1 MLFSWIGSA
10 DLNAMAEGLP
20 DAEKD
25 ELFNDNGVKR
35 FKVTGGGPVK
45 TLLNSQEFEDVHLLC
60 NQSSKIAQWYQ
71 KWLNL
76 PVTMHYVNLDDPTDY
91 SEIYKEINN
100 LLEDRVSS
108 DVEKLTFHLTPGTPA
123 MAAIWVLI
131 GKSSFPARLVQ
142 TTREGGVN
150 DAHIPFDVRVDLIP
164 QVLNAADNL
173 WTRLASQSPQEI
185 SGFEQILGDS
195 HAIRMAVGIAKR
207 IAQRDVS
214 TLIAGES
221 GTGKELFA
229 RAIHQAGARKN
240 EPFVALNCAALNS
253 ELLQSEL
260 FGHGEG
266 AFTGAKTRRQGAFE
280 QANGGTLFLDEIG
293 ECSPEMQ
300 ATLLRVLQ
308 PPPGE
313 KRSTRVFRKV
323 GEDADT
329 IVDVRV
335 ISATNRNLDE
345 EVEQGNFREDLLY
358 RLAVAKIRL
367 PPLRDRDTDVG
378 LITNAILKSI
388 NEEFAEVEPG
398 YVALTLSADAHAL
411 LGRQTWSG
419 NVRALSSCLM
429 QAAILSDGPSI
440 TERDIAG
447 VLPEVQS
454 VESPPCLLGDGFS
467 IISHVTEIKR
477 RYLVKAVQESGGI
490 KSKAARL
497 LGLKSYQ
504 NLDNQLRKLGLTFE
518 TIWEER

>member
-10 DLNAMAEGLP
+10 DLNAMAEELS
-20 DAEKD
+20 DAEREEVFK
-25 ELFNDNGVKR
+25 EVKR
-35 FKVTGGGPVK
+35 FNVTGGGPVK

-60 NQSSKIAQWYQ
+60 NQSAKMAQWYQ
-71 KWLNL
+71 KWIDL
-76 PVTMHYVNLDDPTDY
+76 PVTMHHINLDDPTDY
-91 SEIYKEINN
+91 SEIYEAINN

-131 GKSSFPARLVQ
+131 GKSSYPARLVQ
-142 TTREGGVN
+142 TTRQGAVN
-150 DAHIPFDVRVDLIP
+150 DAHIPFDIRVDLIP

-195 HAIRMAVGIAKR
+195 HAIRMAVGVAKR
-207 IAQRDVS
+207 IAHRDVS

-221 GTGKELFA
+221 GTGKDLFA
-229 RAIHQAGARKN
+229 RAIHQAGARNKK
-240 EPFVALNCAALNS
+240 PFVALNCAALNS

-323 GEDADT
+323 GEDEDT

-345 EVEQGNFREDLLY
+345 EVDQGNFREDLLY
-358 RLAVAKIRL
+358 RLAVAKLRL
-367 PPLRDRDTDVG
+367 PPLRDRPKDIG
-378 LITNAILKSI
+378 IIANGILASI
-388 NEEFAEVEPG
+388 NKEFGEVEPG
-398 YVALTLSADAHAL
+398 YVNLALSRDAYSL
-411 LGRQTWSG
+411 IERQRWRG
-419 NVRALSSCLM
+419 NVRALSSCLY
-429 QAAILSDGPSI
+429 QAAIMADGPSLNEKDI
-440 TERDIAG
+440 TA
-447 VLPEVQS
+447 VLMEMRS
-454 VESPPCLLGDGFS
+454 DESSPVLLGDGFS
-467 IISHVTEIKR
+467 INLHISEIKR
-477 RYLVKAVQESGGI
+477 RYLMKAVMESDGV
-490 KSKAARL
+490 KSEAARL
-497 LGLKSYQ
+497 LGYKSYQ
-504 NLDNQLRKLGLTFE
+504 NLDNQLHKLGLAFE
-518 TIWEER
+518 KIWAEG